1 MALYFHSQNITI
13 TLRNGLC
20 METEIDIT
28 SMFTWLRVTQ
38 IAIWDERKTEEE
50 MGWAYLWTKWLMSI

>member
-1 MALYFHSQNITI
+1 
-13 TLRNGLC
+13 

-28 SMFTWLRVTQ
+28 IVFTWLRVTQ

-50 MGWAYLWTKWLMSI
+50 GMGLAKFWTKWRLSI